1 MSDPSEMDAARL
13 IFSGLI
19 CGLGLLFGGFHLL
32 RGASRPADEIWARWD
47 TPAGAVRR
55 RRRRGLGAAI
65 VVTTSAAF
73 FVGVNFLSPRE
84 SGLGF
89 LLFWLVVVV
98 LILWLYGLAVADLL
112 ATRGVKRKKLASISE
127 PWADA
132 TTPNT
137 AHSTP
142 QTAESP
148 E

>member
-1 MSDPSEMDAARL
+1 MDATRL

-19 CGLGLLFGGFHLL
+19 CGLGLLYGGLHLL
-32 RGASRPADEIWARWD
+32 RGARRPADEIWAHWD

-55 RRRRGLGAAI
+55 RRRRWLGAAI

-84 SGLGF
+84 SMPGYM
-89 LLFWLVVVV
+89 LFWGVVLV

-112 ATRGVKRKKLASISE
+112 ATRGVKRKMLASISE
-127 PWADA
+127 PLADVTA
-132 TTPNT
+132 PNA

-142 QTAESP
+142 QTEEST